1 MGESS
6 GERATRRAWSALPD
20 GGRDALIDRLSPSEL
35 QTVLLDVTRSRAAG
49 VTPARVMQRWR
60 QDRFV
65 QPSPAD
71 PRELVKVQ
79 ALLWDRLP
87 DRFAGVEL
95 SPLAPLGTCSAV
107 ATVDQNRVV
116 STIRGTEVASDPTN
130 ELALEAAVRRRAGA
144 ARVDLA
150 ACQRVVRAQAVEG
163 PGLFAHFQ
171 LFALVSS
178 ARDTGSGRVEAQML
192 VDHLTFWQQVLGEQA
207 QFSFTSFARTAVR
220 ERIEDTVR
228 PALGVPFVE
237 VPGRS
242 NGSGYYAGTAIG
254 IGCGDEELGD
264 GGFTRW
270 TADLLGDAKERC
282 LISCISTER
291 LGAIIGRNTFSRGA

>member
-1 MGESS
+1 
-6 GERATRRAWSALPD
+6 
-20 GGRDALIDRLSPSEL
+20 
-35 QTVLLDVTRSRAAG
+35 
-49 VTPARVMQRWR
+49 MQRWR

-65 QPSPAD
+65 QPSTAD

-107 ATVDQNRVV
+107 ATVDQNKVV

-178 ARDTGSGRVEAQML
+178 ARDTGSGRVEAEML
-192 VDHLTFWQQVLGEQA
+192 VDHLTFWQDVLGEQA
-207 QFSFTSFARTAVR
+207 QFSFTSFAQTAVR
-220 ERIEDTVR
+220 ERIDDTVR
-228 PALGVPFVE
+228 PALRAPFVE
-237 VPGRS
+237 EPDRS
-242 NGSGYYAGTAIG
+242 KGSSYYAGTAIG
-254 IGCGDEELGD
+254 IGCGDDELGD

-291 LGAIIGRNTFSRGA
+291 LAAIIGRTAFSRGV